1 VPAPALLSLLFLA
14 QAHPVRGPEQFFV
27 GRTTSTGTAT
37 ILMRG
42 SHIVRDRGRGR
53 IERGNV
59 LILEQVV
66 EEQGQPPRRRTWRLV
81 RTADNRITG
90 AISDAT
96 GPVTGNVRGNVIH
109 LSYRSMEGTSVEQWI
124 ALDPG
129 RRTARNR
136 MVYSRMGVTV
146 ATVETVIRRLD

>member
-1 VPAPALLSLLFLA
+1 MPAPALLSVLLLA
-14 QAHPVRGPEQFFV
+14 QAPAAQSPEQFFV

-42 SHIVRDRGRGR
+42 SHAVRDHGRGR

-59 LILEQVV
+59 LILDQTVQ
-66 EEQGQPPRRRTWRLV
+66 EQGQPPRRRTWRLV
-81 RTADNRITG
+81 RRADNRITG

-96 GPVTGNVRGNVIH
+96 GPVTGYVRGNVIH
-109 LSYRSMEGTSVEQWI
+109 LNYQSMGGTTVEQSI

-136 MVYSRMGVTV
+136 MVYSRMGLTV